1 MGRQERVEAT
11 EVHHVEGHVALWG
24 ELTLVSN
31 WE

>member
-1 MGRQERVEAT
+1 VGRQERVEAT